1 MDRSGCGGFLCR
13 GSFPTYPLTFKSPH
27 PPFSLRVRDRSGS
40 ETKGGR
46 GGIIRGSMKYHET
59 PLRVR
64 FYEVD
69 AYGVVWH
76 GHYVGWFE
84 VGRNELTEMFDI
96 GPLQLKE
103 RNLLA
108 PVVEMTCQYKLPA
121 TFGDLVIIQTTM
133 ERTEVAKLI
142 FHYRVLSKENGKE
155 LATGSTTHVLTDL
168 KGNLL
173 YRVPPEILE
182 RIEAMRNYLEV

>member
-1 MDRSGCGGFLCR
+1 
-13 GSFPTYPLTFKSPH
+13 
-27 PPFSLRVRDRSGS
+27 
-40 ETKGGR
+40 
-46 GGIIRGSMKYHET
+46 MKYHET
-59 PLRVR
+59 KIQVR

-84 VGRNELTEMFDI
+84 VGRNELTEKFHM

-103 RNLLA
+103 KSFLA
-108 PVVEMTCQYKLPA
+108 PVVELTCQYKLPA
-121 TFGDLVIIQTTM
+121 SFGDSLLIQTTM

-142 FHYRVLSKENGKE
+142 FHYRILSQGNGKI

-168 KGNLL
+168 NSNLL
-173 YRVPPEILE
+173 YRVPSEVLK
-182 RIEAMRNYLEV
+182 RIEEMMKYLEV

>member
-1 MDRSGCGGFLCR
+1 
-13 GSFPTYPLTFKSPH
+13 
-27 PPFSLRVRDRSGS
+27 
-40 ETKGGR
+40 
-46 GGIIRGSMKYHET
+46 MKYHET
-59 PLRVR
+59 SLQVR

-69 AYGVVWH
+69 VYGVVWH

-84 VGRNELTEMFDI
+84 AGRNDLTQRYQM

-108 PVVEMTCQYKLPA
+108 PVVGLDCQFKLPA
-121 TFGDLVIIQTTM
+121 TFGNSLIIQTTM

-142 FHYRVLSKENGKE
+142 FRYRVVENEKV

-168 KGNLL
+168 RGNLL
-173 YRVPPEILE
+173 YRVPPEVLE
-182 RIEAMRNYLEV
+182 RIEAMRKYLEV

>member
-1 MDRSGCGGFLCR
+1 
-13 GSFPTYPLTFKSPH
+13 
-27 PPFSLRVRDRSGS
+27 
-40 ETKGGR
+40 
-46 GGIIRGSMKYHET
+46 MKYHET
-59 PLRVR
+59 SLQVR

-84 VGRNELTEMFDI
+84 AGRNDLTQRYQI

-103 RNLLA
+103 KNLLA
-108 PVVEMTCQYKLPA
+108 PVVDLDCQFKLPA
-121 TFGDLVIIQTTM
+121 TFGSSLIIQTTM

-142 FHYRVLSKENGKE
+142 FRYRVVDQDNEKV

-173 YRVPPEILE
+173 YRVPQEVLE
-182 RIEAMRNYLEV
+182 RIEAMRKYLDV

>member
-1 MDRSGCGGFLCR
+1 
-13 GSFPTYPLTFKSPH
+13 
-27 PPFSLRVRDRSGS
+27 
-40 ETKGGR
+40 
-46 GGIIRGSMKYHET
+46 MKYHET
-59 PLRVR
+59 TIQVR

-84 VGRNELTEMFDI
+84 VGRNDLTERFHI

-103 RNLLA
+103 KNLLA
-108 PVVEMTCQYKLPA
+108 PVVELNCEYKFPA
-121 TFGDLVIIQTTM
+121 TYGESLLIRTTM

-142 FHYRVLSKENGKE
+142 FHYRVLSQGNGKV

-168 KGNLL
+168 NGNLL
-173 YRVPPEILE
+173 YRVPPEVLE
-182 RIEAMRNYLEV
+182 RIEAMRKYLEV

>member
-1 MDRSGCGGFLCR
+1 MR
-13 GSFPTYPLTFKSPH
+13 
-27 PPFSLRVRDRSGS
+27 
-40 ETKGGR
+40 
-46 GGIIRGSMKYHET
+46 YHET
-59 PLRVR
+59 SLQVR

-84 VGRNELTEMFDI
+84 AGRNDLTQRYQM
-96 GPLQLKE
+96 GPLQLKD

-108 PVVEMTCQYKLPA
+108 PVVDLSCQFKLPA
-121 TFGDLVIIQTTM
+121 TFGSSLIIQTTM
-133 ERTEVAKLI
+133 ERTEMAKLI
-142 FHYRVLSKENGKE
+142 FRYRVLDQENGKV

-173 YRVPPEILE
+173 YRVPPEVLE
-182 RIEAMRNYLEV
+182 KIEAMQKYLEV

>member
-1 MDRSGCGGFLCR
+1 
-13 GSFPTYPLTFKSPH
+13 
-27 PPFSLRVRDRSGS
+27 
-40 ETKGGR
+40 
-46 GGIIRGSMKYHET
+46 MKYHET
-59 PLRVR
+59 MIQVR

-84 VGRNELTEMFDI
+84 VGRNELTEKFHM

-103 RNLLA
+103 KRFLA
-108 PVVEMTCQYKLPA
+108 PVVELTCQYKLPA
-121 TFGDLVIIQTTM
+121 SFGDSLLIQTTM

-142 FHYRVLSKENGKE
+142 FHYRILSQGNGKI

-168 KGNLL
+168 NSNLL
-173 YRVPPEILE
+173 YRVPPDVFE
-182 RIEAMRNYLEV
+182 RIEEMRKYLEV

>member
-1 MDRSGCGGFLCR
+1 
-13 GSFPTYPLTFKSPH
+13 
-27 PPFSLRVRDRSGS
+27 
-40 ETKGGR
+40 
-46 GGIIRGSMKYHET
+46 MKYHET
-59 PLRVR
+59 SLQVR

-84 VGRNELTEMFDI
+84 TGRNDLTQRFQM

-103 RNLLA
+103 MNFLA
-108 PVVEMTCQYKLPA
+108 PVVELNCQFKLPA
-121 TFGDLVIIQTTM
+121 TFGDYLIIQTTM

-142 FHYRVLSKENGKE
+142 FHYRVVDQKTGKV

-173 YRVPPEILE
+173 YRVPQEVLE
-182 RIEAMRNYLEV
+182 RIEKMRIYLDV

>member
-1 MDRSGCGGFLCR
+1 
-13 GSFPTYPLTFKSPH
+13 
-27 PPFSLRVRDRSGS
+27 
-40 ETKGGR
+40 
-46 GGIIRGSMKYHET
+46 MKYHGT
-59 PLRVR
+59 PVQVR

-84 VGRNELTEMFDI
+84 VGRNELTEKFEM

-103 RNLLA
+103 KSLLA
-108 PVVEMTCQYKLPA
+108 PVVELNCEYKSPA
-121 TFGDLVIIQTTM
+121 AFGEALLIQTTM
-133 ERTEVAKLI
+133 ERTEVAKLV
-142 FHYRVLSKENGKE
+142 FRYRVVSQRNGKV

-173 YRVPPEILE
+173 YRVPPDVLE
-182 RIEAMRNYLEV
+182 KIEEMRRYLEV

>member
-1 MDRSGCGGFLCR
+1 MR
-13 GSFPTYPLTFKSPH
+13 
-27 PPFSLRVRDRSGS
+27 
-40 ETKGGR
+40 
-46 GGIIRGSMKYHET
+46 YHET
-59 PLRVR
+59 SLQVR

-84 VGRNELTEMFDI
+84 ACRNDLTQRYQM
-96 GPLQLKE
+96 GPLQLKDK
-103 RNLLA
+103 NLLA
-108 PVVEMTCQYKLPA
+108 PVVDLSCQFKLPA
-121 TFGDLVIIQTTM
+121 TFGRSLIIQTTM

-142 FHYRVLSKENGKE
+142 FRYRVLDQENEKV

-173 YRVPPEILE
+173 YKVPPDVLE
-182 RIEAMRNYLEV
+182 KIEAMREYLGV

>member
-1 MDRSGCGGFLCR
+1 
-13 GSFPTYPLTFKSPH
+13 
-27 PPFSLRVRDRSGS
+27 
-40 ETKGGR
+40 
-46 GGIIRGSMKYHET
+46 MKYHET
-59 PLRVR
+59 SLHVR

-76 GHYVGWFE
+76 GHYAGWFE
-84 VGRNELTEMFDI
+84 AGRNDLTQRFEM

-103 RNLLA
+103 MSFLA
-108 PVVEMTCQYKLPA
+108 PVVELDCQFKLPA
-121 TFGDLVIIQTTM
+121 TFGDSLVIQTTM

-142 FHYRVLSKENGKE
+142 FRYRVLSQENRKV

-173 YRVPPEILE
+173 YRVPPEVLE
-182 RIEAMRNYLEV
+182 RIEAMRRYLDV

>member
-1 MDRSGCGGFLCR
+1 
-13 GSFPTYPLTFKSPH
+13 
-27 PPFSLRVRDRSGS
+27 
-40 ETKGGR
+40 
-46 GGIIRGSMKYHET
+46 MKYHET
-59 PLRVR
+59 CLRVR

-84 VGRNELTEMFDI
+84 TGRNDLTQRYHM
-96 GPLQLKE
+96 GPFQLKE
-103 RNLLA
+103 MNLLA
-108 PVVEMTCQYKLPA
+108 PVVELDCQFKLPV
-121 TFGDLVIIQTTM
+121 TFDHSLIIQTTM
-133 ERTEVAKLI
+133 ERTEVAKLM
-142 FHYRVLSKENGKE
+142 FRYRVLDQGNGKV

-182 RIEAMRNYLEV
+182 RIEAMRTYLEV

>member
-1 MDRSGCGGFLCR
+1 
-13 GSFPTYPLTFKSPH
+13 
-27 PPFSLRVRDRSGS
+27 
-40 ETKGGR
+40 
-46 GGIIRGSMKYHET
+46 MKYHET
-59 PLRVR
+59 SLQVR

-84 VGRNELTEMFDI
+84 KGRNDLTQRFQM

-103 RNLLA
+103 MSLLA
-108 PVVEMTCQYKLPA
+108 PVVELSCQYKLPA
-121 TFGDLVIIQTTM
+121 TFGNSLIIQTTM

-142 FHYRVLSKENGKE
+142 FNYRVLDEENGKV

-173 YRVPPEILE
+173 YRVPLEVLE
-182 RIEAMRNYLEV
+182 RIEAMRKYLEV

>member
-1 MDRSGCGGFLCR
+1 MR
-13 GSFPTYPLTFKSPH
+13 
-27 PPFSLRVRDRSGS
+27 
-40 ETKGGR
+40 
-46 GGIIRGSMKYHET
+46 YHET
-59 PLRVR
+59 SLHVR

-84 VGRNELTEMFDI
+84 AGRNDLTQRYQM

-108 PVVEMTCQYKLPA
+108 PVVDLDCQFKLPA
-121 TFGDLVIIQTTM
+121 TFGQSLIIQTTM

-142 FHYRVLSKENGKE
+142 FRYRVVDPENGKV

-168 KGNLL
+168 KGNLF
-173 YRVPPEILE
+173 YRVPQEVLE
-182 RIEAMRNYLEV
+182 KIEAMQEYLEV

>member
-1 MDRSGCGGFLCR
+1 
-13 GSFPTYPLTFKSPH
+13 
-27 PPFSLRVRDRSGS
+27 
-40 ETKGGR
+40 
-46 GGIIRGSMKYHET
+46 MKYHET
-59 PLRVR
+59 MIQVR

-69 AYGVVWH
+69 AYSVVWH

-84 VGRNELTEMFDI
+84 VGRNELTEKFDM

-103 RNLLA
+103 KNLLA
-108 PVVEMTCQYKLPA
+108 PVVELNCEYKFPA
-121 TFGDLVIIQTTM
+121 TFGESLLIQTTM

-142 FHYRVLSKENGKE
+142 FHYRVLSQGNGKV

-173 YRVPPEILE
+173 YRVPPDILE
-182 RIEAMRNYLEV
+182 RIEEMRAYLEV